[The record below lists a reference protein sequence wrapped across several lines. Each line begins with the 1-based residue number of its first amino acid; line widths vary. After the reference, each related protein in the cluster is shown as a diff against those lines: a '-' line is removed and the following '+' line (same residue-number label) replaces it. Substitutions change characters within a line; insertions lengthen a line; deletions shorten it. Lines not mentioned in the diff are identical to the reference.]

1 MGDSPIIGAGLYVDN
16 EVGAAGATGR
26 GEDVIKSC
34 ASYYMVM
41 RMKDGRTP
49 QQACEDALH
58 MIIDRY
64 KKVNPD
70 FFPSEKFVAFNKS
83 GEIGCAAMKGRSNP
97 QMSVITE
104 KGYTKYE
111 GIVAFSGK

>member
-49 QQACEDALH
+49 QQACEDALK
-58 MIIDRY
+58 MIVDRY

-70 FFPSEKFVAFNKS
+70 FFPSEKFVAINKN
-83 GEIGCAAMKGRSNP
+83 GDTGCATMIGKTNP
-97 QMSVITE
+97 QMSVMTE
-104 KGYTKYE
+104 KGYNKYN
-111 GIVAFSGK
+111 GIIAYPGR